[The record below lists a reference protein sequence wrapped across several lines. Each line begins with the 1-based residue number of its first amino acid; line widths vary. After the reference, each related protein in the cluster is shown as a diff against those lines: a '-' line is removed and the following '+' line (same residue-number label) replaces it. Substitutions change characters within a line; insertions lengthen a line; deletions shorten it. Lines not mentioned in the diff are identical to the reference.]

1 MGELTLKIPPA
12 PAGTARIQVTFDV
25 DTNGILQVKAADI
38 QSGVEQEITIVN
50 DKGRLSEAEIEV
62 ML

>member
-1 MGELTLKIPPA
+1 LGTLSLKIPPA

-25 DTNGILQVKAADI
+25 DTNGILQIKAADM

-50 DKGRLSEAEIEV
+50 DKGRLSEGEIEN